1 MANSDSTS
9 QQVSLHV
16 QHRGAFANYSMAR
29 PWVTLDNATLYGDS
43 PLDEVVFTGC
53 DFALVSL
60 TSSGQSES
68 SEPTSESRQAEY
80 PEVLSFGELVNE
92 RIVLATNYDSILV
105 PASHELLRE
114 KEAKSSSLSL
124 VGYVNLGRLITTLE
138 PGSALRSIPYSGKSY
153 LLGRFTE
160 LPFIQWVYWLP
171 DDEGIT
177 FVILGSASNRG
188 EEDKVYDIIGDTLQ
202 VFWDPSNPVEIV
214 FINLLDYTPEERK
227 QFPYSTWRVVYDR
240 STSADRSWAL
250 AA

>member
-1 MANSDSTS
+1 MAHSDSAS
-9 QQVSLHV
+9 RQVSLHV
-16 QHRGAFANYSMAR
+16 QHRGAFANYSMVRQWA
-29 PWVTLDNATLYGDS
+29 TLNNATLNDDS
-43 PLDEVVFTGC
+43 PLDEVVFTGG
-53 DFALVSL
+53 DLAFISL
-60 TSSGQSES
+60 TGSGQPES
-68 SEPTSESRQAEY
+68 SEPTSESRQAED

-105 PASHELLRE
+105 PASHDLLRE

-138 PGSALRSIPYSGKSY
+138 PGSALSSIPYSGKSY
-153 LLGRFTE
+153 LLGRLTE

-177 FVILGSASNRG
+177 IVILGSASNRG

-202 VFWDPSNPVEIV
+202 VSRDPSSPAEIV
-214 FINLLDYTPEERK
+214 FINLLDYTPGERK
-227 QFPYSTWRVVYDR
+227 QFPLSGWRLAYDR
-240 STSADRSWAL
+240 SISAERSWAL